1 MPTEFKL
8 PEVGEGVKS
17 ADIAEIL
24 VKEGDT
30 VTSGQIVAEIETEK
44 AVAEVPCNIAGKV
57 AKVHVKQGDTLAV
70 GGVLL
75 TIEESNGAAKP
86 AGNGGS
92 KPAAASTEKRET
104 QTASDKKGSAD
115 APQAAAAPS
124 PASSQNSKGG
134 GTVEFK
140 LPEVGEGVK
149 KADIAE
155 VLVKEGD
162 TITVGQVV
170 AEIETEKA
178 VAEVP
183 SSVAGK
189 ITKVHV
195 KQGDSV
201 DVGGVLL
208 TVETGAGAGGGSA
221 APKSAPAAESKP
233 EAKKASPN
241 ADVAPSPAGGETSFA
256 QPDKTAAPAKKSA
269 DSDLG
274 KERPPAP
281 ASPSTRRLARELG
294 VDLYEVKGT
303 GPGSRITTE
312 DVQAYVKARLTKP
325 AAASPAVA
333 GGPVAPPPLPD
344 FTKFG
349 EVQREPLNKIGKT
362 AAQHLTMSWNVIP
375 HVTQHEMVDITE
387 IEAARRMFLAGRG
400 KDGPKVT
407 MTAIAIKCTVTALKA
422 FPKFNSSLDPVT
434 MEIVY
439 KKYFNIGVAVDTP
452 NGLVVPVIKDV
463 DKKTILQIA
472 DELTQISGKARDR
485 KLTMDD
491 MQGATFTITNLGGI
505 GGSYFTPIVSYPEV
519 AILGMSRGTKQLVM
533 ANGQP
538 QERLMLPLSLSYDHR
553 VVNGAD
559 AARFIVKLSSL
570 LSDQFTLIAEQ

>member
-30 VTSGQIVAEIETEK
+30 ITSGQIVAEIETEK
-44 AVAEVPCNIAGKV
+44 AVAEVPCNIAGRV
-57 AKVHVKQGDTLAV
+57 AKIHVKQGDTLEV
-70 GGVLL
+70 GGTLL
-75 TIEESNGAAKP
+75 TIEETNGAAQ
-86 AGNGGS
+86 GNSGQPS
-92 KPAAASTEKRET
+92 SSTEKTSQRET
-104 QTASDKKGSAD
+104 QTASNSKGSAN
-115 APQAAAAPS
+115 APMAEAAPS
-124 PASSQNSKGG
+124 VASSQSSEGG
-134 GTVEFK
+134 GSVEFK

-149 KADIAE
+149 SADVAE

-195 KQGDSV
+195 KQGDTLE
-201 DVGGVLL
+201 VGGVLL
-208 TVETGAGAGGGSA
+208 TVQTGATTQTKASSEPRTSTSA
-221 APKSAPAAESKP
+221 TPSKQ
-233 EAKKASPN
+233 ASPN
-241 ADVAPSPAGGETSFA
+241 ADVAPQPAGGETHFA
-256 QPDKTAAPAKKSA
+256 QPDQTAVTAKKA
-269 DSDLG
+269 AESDLG

-294 VDLYEVKGT
+294 VDLYLVKGS
-303 GPGSRITTE
+303 GPGGRITTE
-312 DVQAYVKARLTKP
+312 DVQAFVKAILTKP
-325 AAASPAVA
+325 SKAATSS
-333 GGPVAPPPLPD
+333 GSGPMAPPPLPD

-349 EVQREPLNKIGKT
+349 TVEREPLNKIGKT

-375 HVTQHEMVDITE
+375 HVTQHELVDITE

-407 MTAIAIKCTVTALKA
+407 MTAIAIKCVVTALKA
-422 FPKFNSSLDPVT
+422 FPKFNASLDPET

-452 NGLVVPVIKDV
+452 NGLVVPVIKHV
-463 DKKTILQIA
+463 DKKTILHIA
-472 DELTQISGKARDR
+472 DELTALAGKARDR

-491 MQGATFTITNLGGI
+491 MQGANFTITNLGGI
-505 GGSYFTPIVSYPEV
+505 GGTYFTPIVSYPEV

-533 ANGQP
+533 VNGQP

-553 VVNGAD
+553 VINGAD
-559 AARFIVKLSSL
+559 AARFIVKLSTL
-570 LSDQFTLIAEQ
+570 MSDQFTLIAEQ

>member
-30 VTSGQIVAEIETEK
+30 VTAGQIVAEIETEK
-44 AVAEVPCNIAGKV
+44 AVAEVPCSIAGKV
-57 AKVHVKQGDTLAV
+57 AKVHVKQGDTLEV
-70 GGVLL
+70 GGTLL
-75 TIEESNGAAKP
+75 TIEESNGAAP
-86 AGNGGS
+86 SGGSS
-92 KPAAASTEKRET
+92 KPAPTAEKKEAAPAAAPK
-104 QTASDKKGSAD
+104 AD
-115 APQAAAAPS
+115 APKAAPS
-124 PASSQNSKGG
+124 GGGGG

-140 LPEVGEGVK
+140 LPEVGEGVS

-162 TITVGQVV
+162 SISVGQVV

-201 DVGGVLL
+201 NVGGVLL
-208 TVETGAGAGGGSA
+208 TVETGAGSSTS
-221 APKSAPAAESKP
+221 SAPSSSPSSSK
-233 EAKKASPN
+233 AASPN
-241 ADVAPSPAGGETSFA
+241 ADPAAKPAGGESHYA
-256 QPDKTAAPAKKSA
+256 QPDKTAAPAKASA
-269 DSDLG
+269 ESDLG

-294 VDLYEVKGT
+294 VDLYQVKAT
-303 GPGSRITTE
+303 GPGGRITTE
-312 DVQAYVKARLTKP
+312 DVQAYVKAILTKP
-325 AAASPAVA
+325 AATSTAVA
-333 GGPVAPPPLPD
+333 GGPIAPPPLPD

-349 EVQREPLNKIGKT
+349 QVEREALNKIGKT
-362 AAQHLTMSWNVIP
+362 AAQHLTISWNVIP

-387 IEAARRMFLAGRG
+387 IEAARRMFLSGRG

-407 MTAIAIKCTVTALKA
+407 MTAIAIKCIVTALKA
-422 FPKFNSSLDPVT
+422 FPKFNSSLDPET

-439 KKYFNIGVAVDTP
+439 KKYYNIGVAVDTP
-452 NGLVVPVIKDV
+452 NGLVVPVIKEV

-472 DELTQISGKARDR
+472 DELTKISGKARDR
-485 KLTMDD
+485 KLSMDD

-533 ANGQP
+533 VNGQP

-559 AARFIVKLSSL
+559 AARFIVKLATL